1 MCIAYCKIS
10 PFRPVP
16 VRNGG
21 GTAGAGREQCGN
33 CGYLQR
39 RRLSRGPA
47 AGRTHPGARRPAI
60 VLDGRKDERLLSQ
73 GGCLAGRKGRQLG
86 S

>member
-16 VRNGG
+16 VRNGD
-21 GTAGAGREQCGN
+21 GTAGADREQCGN

-39 RRLSRGPA
+39 RRLTRGRCGGAHPIRGHA
-47 AGRTHPGARRPAI
+47 ARP
-60 VLDGRKDERLLSQ
+60 VLDGRKDERLLSP
-73 GGCLAGRKGRQLG
+73 GGFLAGRKGRQLG